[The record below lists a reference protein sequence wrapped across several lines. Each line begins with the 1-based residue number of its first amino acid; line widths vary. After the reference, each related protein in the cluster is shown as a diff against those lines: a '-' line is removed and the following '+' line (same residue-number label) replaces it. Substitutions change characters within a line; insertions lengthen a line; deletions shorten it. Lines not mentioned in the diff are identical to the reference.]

1 MSLIRN
7 KKVNK
12 DFKIIDTYSAGMEL
26 FGFEVKSIRKKNG
39 SLDGSHITVRGDE
52 VYLIGAFI
60 PPYQPNNTP
69 KGYDPYRNRRL
80 LLNKKEIAELVGFEK
95 QKGLTI
101 VPISMYNK
109 LRTIKLELA
118 VAGGK
123 KKFDKREDI
132 KRRDTTRDI
141 ERNFKGRLR

>member
-1 MSLIRN
+1 VALIRN
-7 KKVNK
+7 KKVSK
-12 DFKIIDTYSAGMEL
+12 DFKIIENYSAGMEL

-39 SLDGSHITVRGDE
+39 SLDGSHVTVRGDE
-52 VYLIGAFI
+52 AYLVGAFI
-60 PPYQPNNTP
+60 PPYQAANTP
-69 KGYDPYRNRRL
+69 KDYDPYRNRRL
-80 LLNKKEIAELVGFEK
+80 LLNKKEIAELVGLEK

-109 LRTIKLELA
+109 LRKIKLELA
-118 VAGGK
+118 VAQGK

-132 KRRDTTRDI
+132 KRRDTTRDV